1 MVKYIWD
8 GRSIFASTS
17 TLLIICTGPLTTAS
31 FSRYRF
37 ADIFWYDCFY
47 QVSVICCNN
56 TSFPNKIAYQSNQA
70 ENLLSTTS
78 NIVDNLAPRYQ
89 IKTVN
94 THDLKGLTGFKNPA
108 RMWELHTKCSN
119 NLMAGLQWDANYCSC
134 KKTCERDCRCTYR
147 LGVVEDRRQYLKQVQ
162 EYAQD
167 HLKYLCTQACRG
179 CKSMA

>member
-31 FSRYRF
+31 FSGYRF

-78 NIVDNLAPRYQ
+78 NIVDKLAPQYQ
-89 IKTVN
+89 IKTVK
-94 THDLKGLTGFKNPA
+94 THDLKGLTGLRILLECENCIQSAPTISWQDCNEMQTTA
-108 RMWELHTKCSN
+108 RARKLAKGI
-119 NLMAGLQWDANYCSC
+119 ADAL
-134 KKTCERDCRCTYR
+134 TDW
-147 LGVVEDRRQYLKQVQ
+147 G
-162 EYAQD
+162 
-167 HLKYLCTQACRG
+167 
-179 CKSMA
+179 